1 MPLKVY
7 NSALIAEERKE
18 PAQKINT
25 ALAFRGNRFAN
36 LRGGSELAQRFELE
50 SNIEEL
56 ERLRYKIA
64 NAATA
69 PSQADLEAFF
79 GRFFL
84 DVTRQVAKGGDLT
97 ALFAREETNLDF
109 PELVYLRNLLP
120 FRGAMGQVSGEND
133 AVPLIEQNTGEVDSV
148 PMVIKAVGWKDSLKN
163 MVFNRF
169 FDLGKVI
176 EAARDADVDDRND
189 AIIGEIV
196 RATFVASQKQ
206 AADATTDATLD
217 EKTYKTIQAA
227 VKKLRGLKDIQTHRK
242 IAVPSINI
250 LCNSVDTWQIERVI
264 RGQLGDNGGGA
275 RGNIV
280 AALPV
285 NAIVEYDHGINDGFT
300 VGKKTLSY
308 PGVTAGKC
316 YLYVPGYAIVPNKRP
331 LTMETGTGSVLELST
346 EERAWYRIYGTYLK
360 ALMGS
365 SYAGT
370 TLGAGY
376 GAIVEVTL
384 PTS

>member
-7 NSALIAEERKE
+7 NSELIAEERKE
-18 PAQKINT
+18 PALKINT

-36 LRGGSELAQRFELE
+36 LRGGSDLAQRFEIE
-50 SNIEEL
+50 SNVEEL

-64 NAATA
+64 NAASA
-69 PSQADLEAFF
+69 PAQSDVEAFF

-84 DVTRQVAKGGDLT
+84 DVTRAAAKGGDLT
-97 ALFAREETNLDF
+97 ALFAKEETNLDF

-120 FRGAMGQVSGEND
+120 FRGAMGQIAGEND
-133 AVPLIEQNTGEVDSV
+133 AVPLIEQNTGETDSV
-148 PMVIKAVGWKDSLKN
+148 SMVIKAVGWKDSLKN

-169 FDLGKVI
+169 FDLQKVI
-176 EAARDADVDDRND
+176 EAARDADVDDRNA
-189 AIIGEIV
+189 AIIGAIV
-196 RATFVASQKQ
+196 GATFAASQQ
-206 AADATTDATLD
+206 TAADSTSGATLD

-227 VKKLRGLKDIQTHRK
+227 IKKLRGLKDIQTGRK
-242 IAVPSINI
+242 IAVPSINV

-280 AALPV
+280 AALPI

-300 VGKKTLSY
+300 VGKKTLSF

-316 YLYVPGYAIVPNKRP
+316 YLYVPGYAIVANKRP

-360 ALMGS
+360 ALLGS

-370 TLGAGY
+370 TIGAGY